1 MHVSRARTAKIY
13 YDRSISEKDWDN
25 AYYMAP
31 ITGAVLSKVLGDYI
45 TDYPIQYPRYQP
57 FKVVEKGSGDTVVD
71 SSNSEDFVW
80 NVFKKLANMYVAIDP
95 ILAPQRYEIELVVED
110 ASRDYEMME
119 SSQVLSS
126 SDIENSGGSHERKQN
141 AANYA
146 AEFYHKFYSCIEA
159 IQTGDYS
166 EFIKTDQPTLAPT
179 AGPTN
184 APTVKV
190 TGSPTVKV
198 TGSPTTGTTD
208 SITKDADS
216 QKEGEGA
223 NSTNTTDESKDKY
236 SEDDT
241 KDISPEENDA
251 APEEN
256 DAAPEEDDAAPEEN
270 DAAPEENDVV
280 PEENDVSSEENDLP
294 EENVVA
300 PGENGDGENRKLRAL
315 GMNDVGEQI
324 DNIESELNNEDG
336 ETSHDIDSNVLPKVD
351 DAKEAAQEA
360 EKAAETAQKA
370 ATEVDDEKAAE
381 AAGVAVEAA
390 KKAAQATS
398 DAVDQVASESLLS
411 GEGELMANI
420 IQTCFTDPKYGVS
433 EFPDEKDALPIA
445 TNVYLYDDGAH
456 YHRLNLTSPYVRVRA
471 SLRPLP
477 KPNLVPSGKGDVVD
491 IGLAMAIIGAFCFG
505 IIVMLHH
512 TRVLQW
518 NSRLQFKWFFHPTSK
533 SKPKRGAYSHTPN
546 CDTADDDSIGFDDQ
560 SVNEVELADTRT

>member
-1 MHVSRARTAKIY
+1 MYVSRARTANIY

-31 ITGAVLSKVLGDYI
+31 ITGAVLSKVVGDYI

-110 ASRDYEMME
+110 ARRDYEIME
-119 SSQVLSS
+119 SSQVLSL

-190 TGSPTVKV
+190 TGSPT
-198 TGSPTTGTTD
+198 TGTTD

-236 SEDDT
+236 SEDDA
-241 KDISPEENDA
+241 KDISPEEN
-251 APEEN
+251 N
-256 DAAPEEDDAAPEEN
+256 T
-270 DAAPEENDVV
+270 APEENDVA
-280 PEENDVSSEENDLP
+280 PEENDVAPEENDVASEENDLP

-300 PGENGDGENRKLRAL
+300 PGENDDGENRKLRAL

-324 DNIESELNNEDG
+324 DNIESELNNEEG

-381 AAGVAVEAA
+381 AAGVAVKAA

-546 CDTADDDSIGFDDQ
+546 CDTADDDSIGFDEQ
-560 SVNEVELADTRT
+560 SVNEVELSDTRT

>member
-1 MHVSRARTAKIY
+1 
-13 YDRSISEKDWDN
+13 
-25 AYYMAP
+25 MAP
-31 ITGAVLSKVLGDYI
+31 ITGAVLSKVVGDYI

-110 ASRDYEMME
+110 ATRDYEMME

-190 TGSPTVKV
+190 TGSPT
-198 TGSPTTGTTD
+198 TGTTD

-236 SEDDT
+236 SEDDA
-241 KDISPEENDA
+241 KDIS
-251 APEEN
+251 
-256 DAAPEEDDAAPEEN
+256 PEEN

-280 PEENDVSSEENDLP
+280 PEENDVAPEENDVASEENDLP

-300 PGENGDGENRKLRAL
+300 PGENDDGENRKLRAL

-324 DNIESELNNEDG
+324 DNIESELNNEEG

-381 AAGVAVEAA
+381 AAGVAVKAA
-390 KKAAQATS
+390 KKSAQATS

-546 CDTADDDSIGFDDQ
+546 CDTADDDSIGFDEQ

>member
-1 MHVSRARTAKIY
+1 MFPGARTAKIY

-45 TDYPIQYPRYQP
+45 TNYPIQYPRYQP

-110 ASRDYEMME
+110 ARRDYEMME

-190 TGSPTVKV
+190 TGSPT
-198 TGSPTTGTTD
+198 TGTTD

-256 DAAPEEDDAAPEEN
+256 D
-270 DAAPEENDVV
+270 VV
-280 PEENDVSSEENDLP
+280 PEENDVAPEENDVAPEENDVASEENDLP

-300 PGENGDGENRKLRAL
+300 PGENDDGENRKLRAL

-324 DNIESELNNEDG
+324 DNIESELNNEEG

-381 AAGVAVEAA
+381 AAGVAVKAA

-546 CDTADDDSIGFDDQ
+546 CDTADDDSIGFDEQ

>member
-1 MHVSRARTAKIY
+1 MYVSRARTANIY

-45 TDYPIQYPRYQP
+45 TNYPIQFPRYQP

-110 ASRDYEMME
+110 ATRDYEMME

-159 IQTGDYS
+159 IQTGDDS
-166 EFIKTDQPTLAPT
+166 EFIKIDQPTLAPT

-184 APTVKV
+184 A
-190 TGSPTVKV
+190 PTVKV

-256 DAAPEEDDAAPEEN
+256 N
-270 DAAPEENDVV
+270 AAPEENDVV
-280 PEENDVSSEENDLP
+280 PEENDVASEENDLP
-294 EENVVA
+294 EDNVVA
-300 PGENGDGENRKLRAL
+300 PGENDDGENRKLRAL

-324 DNIESELNNEDG
+324 DNIESELNNEEG

-381 AAGVAVEAA
+381 AAGVAVKAA

-546 CDTADDDSIGFDDQ
+546 CDTADDDSIGFDEQ
-560 SVNEVELADTRT
+560 SVNEVELSDTRT